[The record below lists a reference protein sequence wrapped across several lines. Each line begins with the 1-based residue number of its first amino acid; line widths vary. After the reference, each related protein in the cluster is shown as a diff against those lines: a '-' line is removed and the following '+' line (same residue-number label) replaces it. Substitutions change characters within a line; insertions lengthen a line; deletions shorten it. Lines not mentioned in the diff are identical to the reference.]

1 MRLDMLASW
10 RPSPLLPSLLP
21 RHCDADGLFGRD
33 AMIHALGGLGDGQL
47 HPFDCSGEGFATY
60 VPDMRRSMP
69 PGSGS
74 DRAANAASAHVLDVL
89 VVRERQGQ
97 RQREGLTSLCKVAA
111 LQPAVRGKKIEAGF
125 LRLGVSGAPRTPW
138 DRFVADSAL
147 EGDGFELLVPPR
159 RKLPSRAP
167 CGRIYFGVG

>member
-89 VVRERQGQ
+89 VVRERQGH

-125 LRLGVSGAPRTPW
+125 LRLGVSGAPGRHGTGSWLTPRW
-138 DRFVADSAL
+138 REMDSNYWSRHGESSPPARHVAEYILA
-147 EGDGFELLVPPR
+147 
-159 RKLPSRAP
+159 
-167 CGRIYFGVG
+167 